1 MRAARRRALHP
12 QRVTA
17 RAPTFPGV
25 QKRGPSDEG
34 RGCIGVPGMVALFAF
49 CAFAGTI
56 GGLKGF
62 LIAIA
67 AMAIIYLIGAVVWAG
82 KRRSDT

>member
-1 MRAARRRALHP
+1 M
-12 QRVTA
+12 
-17 RAPTFPGV
+17 
-25 QKRGPSDEG
+25 
-34 RGCIGVPGMVALFAF
+34 PGMVALFAF

-67 AMAIIYLIGAVVWAG
+67 AMAIIYLVIGAVVWAG